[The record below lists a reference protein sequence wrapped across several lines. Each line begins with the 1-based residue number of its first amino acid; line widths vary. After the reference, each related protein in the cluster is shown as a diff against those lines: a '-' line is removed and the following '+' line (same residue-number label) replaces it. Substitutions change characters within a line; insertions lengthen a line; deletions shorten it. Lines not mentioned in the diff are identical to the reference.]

1 MLAASTG
8 QFFNTYMR
16 KLLFLPPQAST
27 YAVSVDHLHYF
38 IFISTFVVSVLVGG
52 AALVFF
58 IKYRRRHPGTQ
69 GGKAVSG
76 PLLEAIFVGTP
87 LAFFLLWVGLGIN
100 VYLEVVSPPAD
111 SMDIYVMAKQWMWK
125 FSYPDGPIAEGTLH
139 VPVGRPVKLLMTSRD
154 VIHSFYV
161 PSFRAKRDVLPG
173 RYTEYWFQV
182 TQPGV
187 YDIFC
192 AEYCGTNH
200 SYMRGQIVAMAPADF
215 DAWFSAQK
223 RGRTGQTDASDPLA
237 QLGTSSDLAHQGEHV
252 AAEQG
257 CLKCHSVDG
266 TPHIGPTWL
275 GLYHRQEKLSDGSQV
290 LVDEPYMT
298 ESMMAPAAKIV
309 DGFEPVMP
317 SFQGRITPPEIAAIL
332 EYIKTLR
339 APPLQAQPS
348 ERPVYELK

>member
-1 MLAASTG
+1 MLAASTS

-27 YAVSVDHLHYF
+27 YAHSVDELHYF
-38 IFISTFVVSVLVGG
+38 IFITTFVASAIVGG
-52 AALVFF
+52 FALYFF
-58 IKYRRRHPGTQ
+58 VKYRRRHSGGQ
-69 GGKAVSG
+69 GGKATST
-76 PLLEAIFVGTP
+76 LFLEAIFVGTP

-100 VYLEVVSPPAD
+100 LYLEVVTPPAG

-139 VPVGRPVKLLMTSRD
+139 VPVGRPIKLLLTSRD

-215 DAWFSAQK
+215 DAWYSAEK
-223 RGRTGQTDASDPLA
+223 RGRTPQTDASQPLA
-237 QLGTSSDLAHQGEHV
+237 QLGTGSDLVHQGERV

-266 TPHIGPTWL
+266 SPHIGPTWL
-275 GLYHRQEKLSDGSQV
+275 GMYHRQEQLTDGTKV

-298 ESMMAPAAKIV
+298 ESMMAPTAKIV
-309 DGFEPVMP
+309 EGYQPVMP
-317 SFQGRITPPEIAAIL
+317 SFQGRITPPEVAAIL
-332 EYIKTLR
+332 EYIKSLR
-339 APPLQAQPS
+339 APSLEAQPS
-348 ERPVYELK
+348 ARPVYAPK